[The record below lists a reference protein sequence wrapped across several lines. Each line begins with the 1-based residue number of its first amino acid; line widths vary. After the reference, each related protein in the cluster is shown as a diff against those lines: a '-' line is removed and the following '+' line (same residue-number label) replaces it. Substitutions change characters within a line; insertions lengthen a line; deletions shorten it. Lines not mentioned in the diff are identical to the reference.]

1 MEIDPNVGVKDLK
14 FGAGIL
20 FAIAVVAIIL
30 TIVS

>member
-1 MEIDPNVGVKDLK
+1 MDVDPNIGVKDLR

-20 FAIAVVAIIL
+20 FAIAVLAIIL

>member
-1 MEIDPNVGVKDLK
+1 MDPDPNIGQKDLR

-20 FAIAVVAIIL
+20 FAIAVLSIIL